1 MSDDEI
7 WDTVETGTKED
18 DIEVLNK
25 RRNEVDSDLEVAIE
39 EQKNR
44 VDVGEV
50 YMSLAIC
57 DDVCWQAK
65 KIKEKKILKR
75 LRKVMLIV
83 DIWKDIIAIAET
95 GQRKR
100 TGRNNITY

>member
-1 MSDDEI
+1 MTKQRLRIQVQNIEKEKQLSDDEI
-7 WDTVETGTKED
+7 GETVERGTKED

-25 RRNEVDSDLEVAIE
+25 MRNEVDSDLEVAIE

-75 LRKVMLIV
+75 LRKVMLISEK
-83 DIWKDIIAIAET
+83 I
-95 GQRKR
+95 
-100 TGRNNITY
+100 